1 MKLTERLFAFP
12 SIMYDEIKMIKRE
25 TEELEKEFLDH
36 EGEMPY
42 VVGIVKIPFEEIN
55 SYQEYW
61 TKGLTI
67 DEVIERGLNCT
78 LINTESLGIHLCTWD
93 IKKLESK
100 LNIHEDKLNKDLEEI
115 KIL

>member
-25 TEELEKEFLDH
+25 TEELEKEYLEP

-42 VVGIVKIPFEEIN
+42 AVGTVKIPFEEIC

-78 LINTESLGIHLCTWD
+78 MIVTNTLGTHLCTWD
-93 IKKLESK
+93 IKKLENK
-100 LNIHEDKLNKDLEEI
+100 LNIHELKLEDEGTK
-115 KIL
+115 